1 MPTPEEL
8 KLILQAD
15 MPRARIA
22 IRDNRG
28 SGDHFNVEI
37 SAPEFGG
44 LSRLEQHRLVYAS
57 VQSLLDDGSV
67 HALSIKTS
75 VLEDDGSDD

>member
-8 KLILQAD
+8 KSILQAD
-15 MPRARIA
+15 MPRAQIT
-22 IRDNRG
+22 ISDNRG
-28 SGDHFNVEI
+28 SGDHFKVEI
-37 SAPEFGG
+37 SAQEFDG

-75 VLEDDGSDD
+75 VLGDDGSDD